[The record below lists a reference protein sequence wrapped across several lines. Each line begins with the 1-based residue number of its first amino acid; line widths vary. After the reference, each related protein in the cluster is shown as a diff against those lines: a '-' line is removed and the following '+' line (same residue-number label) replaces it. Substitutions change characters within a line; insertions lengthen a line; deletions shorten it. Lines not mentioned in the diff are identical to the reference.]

1 MKQQEQLLDYQFP
14 DTTDIERLVLADA
27 VSAPEILGDII
38 PAVHPDF
45 FSMTSRRN
53 IWEVIVKYY
62 NEGRTIDLATV
73 SAATGKPFIDEVLPF
88 LGQTGSGASAFEH
101 VAILRS
107 GAAKRRAYY
116 ATATFLK
123 QALAPA
129 SMEQDILT
137 MTEAFVAH
145 VEGPSPVQV
154 EQRLDSV
161 LNNIG
166 SELEK
171 VAADK
176 SQGKNRKITTGF
188 RTLDWWFYQ
197 GWTPGQLVI
206 LAARPSVGKTAVML
220 QMAKAA
226 AASGVPVQ
234 IFSLEMTA
242 QELGQRMLIS
252 TEKLKTSDFSSGDVN
267 WQAFEEA
274 NGQLALLP
282 LYINDFSRSL
292 DEIVTRLNQSVKQKR
307 CKIAFIDYLGLF
319 QDALALGNV
328 KLYQVIAKITGTLK
342 AAAKRLGIPVVLLCQ
357 MNRDAVKEK
366 RAPELYDLRDS
377 GSIEQ
382 DADIV
387 LMLDPKPNEGRIYM
401 WVRKNRNGKR
411 DNALILVPNNTYTAF
426 EEGNSLQELRSPS
439 ETTGSMDLHHE
450 PVEEQ
455 QDLPF

>member
-1 MKQQEQLLDYQFP
+1 MRQQEQLLDYQFP

-38 PAVHPDF
+38 PAIHPDF
-45 FSMTSRRN
+45 FSQTSRRN

-73 SAATGKPFIDEVLPF
+73 GAATGKPFIDEVLPSI
-88 LGQTGSGASAFEH
+88 GQTGSGVTAIEH

-116 ATATFLK
+116 AAATFLK
-123 QALAPA
+123 QALEPA
-129 SMEQDILT
+129 SMEQDILSL
-137 MTEAFVAH
+137 TEAFVAH
-145 VEGPSPVQV
+145 VEGPCPVQV

-171 VAADK
+171 VAVDK
-176 SQGKNRKITTGF
+176 AQGKNRKITTGF

-226 AASGVPVQ
+226 AASGFPVQ

-242 QELGQRMLIS
+242 QELGQRMLLS
-252 TEKLKTSDFSSGDVN
+252 TEKLKTSDFSSGDVD

-274 NGQLALLP
+274 NGQLSPLP

-292 DEIVTRLNQSVKQKR
+292 DEIVTRLNQAVKQQR

-319 QDALALGNV
+319 QDALTIGNV

-357 MNRDAVKEK
+357 MNRDAVREK

-387 LMLDPKPNEGRIYM
+387 LMLDPKPDEGRILM

-411 DNALILVPNNTYTAF
+411 DNALILVPNNSYTAF
-426 EEGNSLQELRSPS
+426 EEGNALHELRSPS
-439 ETTGSMDLHHE
+439 ESPVQTSLDLHYE
-450 PVEEQ
+450 PEEE
-455 QDLPF
+455 

>member
-1 MKQQEQLLDYQFP
+1 MRQQEQILNYQFP

-27 VSAPEILGDII
+27 VSAPELLGEII
-38 PAVHPDF
+38 PAVHSDF
-45 FSMTSRRN
+45 FSQTSRRK

-62 NEGRTIDLATV
+62 NEGRTIDLVTV
-73 SAATGKPFIDEVLPF
+73 GAATGKSFIDEVMPSI
-88 LGQTGSGASAFEH
+88 GQNVSGEGAIEH

-116 ATATFLK
+116 AAATFLK

-129 SMEQDILT
+129 SMEQDILS
-137 MTEAFVAH
+137 MTESFVSQ

-154 EQRLDSV
+154 EQSLDSI

-176 SQGKNRKITTGF
+176 AQGKNRKITTGF

-197 GWTPGQLVI
+197 GWAPGQLII

-220 QMAKAA
+220 QMAQAA

-242 QELGQRMLIS
+242 QELGQRMLLS
-252 TEKLKTSDFSSGDVN
+252 TEKLKTSDFSSGNVD

-274 NGQLALLP
+274 NGQLAPLP
-282 LYINDFSRSL
+282 LYINDFSKSL

-357 MNRDAVKEK
+357 MNRDAVREK

-387 LMLDPKPNEGRIYM
+387 LMLDPKTDEGRILM

-411 DNALILVPNNTYTAF
+411 DNALILVPNNSYTTF
-426 EEGNSLQELRSPS
+426 EEGNALHELRSPS
-439 ETTGSMDLHHE
+439 ESSVQTSLDFHYE
-450 PVEEQ
+450 PEEQ
-455 QDLPF
+455 

>member
-1 MKQQEQLLDYQFP
+1 MRQQEQILNYQFP

-27 VSAPEILGDII
+27 VSAPELLGEII
-38 PAVHPDF
+38 PAVHSDF
-45 FSMTSRRN
+45 FSKTSRRN

-62 NEGRTIDLATV
+62 NEGRTVDMVTV
-73 SAATGKPFIDEVLPF
+73 GAATGKAFIDEVLPSI
-88 LGQTGSGASAFEH
+88 GQNVSVQGAIEH

-116 ATATFLK
+116 AAATFLK

-129 SMEQDILT
+129 SMEQDILS
-137 MTEAFVAH
+137 MTESFVSQ

-154 EQRLDSV
+154 EQRLDSI

-176 SQGKNRKITTGF
+176 AQGKNCKITTGF

-197 GWTPGQLVI
+197 GWTPGQLII

-242 QELGQRMLIS
+242 QELGQRMLLS
-252 TEKLKTSDFSSGDVN
+252 TEKLKTSDFSSGNVD

-274 NGQLALLP
+274 NGQLSPLP

-292 DEIVTRLNQSVKQKR
+292 DEIITRLNQSVKQKR

-357 MNRDAVKEK
+357 MNRDAVREK

-387 LMLDPKPNEGRIYM
+387 LMLDPKTDKGRILM

-411 DNALILVPNNTYTAF
+411 DNALILVPNNSYTTF
-426 EEGNSLQELRSPS
+426 EEGNALHELRSPS
-439 ETTGSMDLHHE
+439 ETPVQTSLEFHYE
-450 PVEEQ
+450 PEEQ
-455 QDLPF
+455 